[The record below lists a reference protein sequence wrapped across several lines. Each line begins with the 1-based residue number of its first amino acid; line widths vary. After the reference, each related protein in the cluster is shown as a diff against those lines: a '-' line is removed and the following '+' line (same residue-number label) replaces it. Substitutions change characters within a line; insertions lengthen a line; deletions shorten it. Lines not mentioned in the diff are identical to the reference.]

1 MMPNANFRASQW
13 VMLSLALV
21 ALGAFAITTDGQ
33 YAPSVFVGGVQIN
46 GVPDDWTHHHM
57 IFNPGTEQEAIQ
69 SGHYEQ
75 WQKIVNEPRYV
86 IQQLKKNLPVQGPA
100 AADAA
105 YREQWISEDAG
116 VPAPQNLEPRFGFVP
131 RYGRPTRPIAKPVSN
146 IQKDWSMTSGGTGGL
161 AAGHYPAKYQF
172 GATSAE
178 SCADYVVF
186 PTGITGSATQAT
198 LIAYNN
204 IYKSPT
210 CTGTVPS
217 ILLSINTG
225 GVAKTSPV
233 LSLDGTQVA
242 FIQTTPTPAA
252 VTGSVTR
259 GSTTFTVTAA
269 TLTCSEVGAGISGTD
284 IPAGDTI
291 AAITNCPGT
300 PGASGTLT
308 TAATGTNRN
317 PETLT
322 IAGSTQLVLLRI
334 GAGGGTAVG
343 SPLSPAAVTNANY
356 RACTGPCYTTLTLDN
371 DPTDTNSA
379 PFYVYSSSSG
389 SPDILYVG
397 DDTGNVHKFTNVFL
411 TGTPAEVTT
420 NWPVT
425 ASTEATPGLDSPI
438 YDSVSGDIFVGDA
451 SGYLHQFAPPSTT
464 AATVYTS
471 GHLAYNTG
479 GLVDPPVVDDTSGTD
494 LVYQFVG
501 YSDYT
506 DKPSYIN
513 VFETTGTLSI
523 VGGTSFG
530 TGVYFPNGTE
540 YTRPASANTAMH
552 AGTFDNVYFSGT
564 GETGNIYACSDGIL
578 YQVPVAPIVA
588 AITAKAA
595 EEGTVNIYNIPT
607 SAADLCSPVTE
618 FYNTSSS
625 TDYLFMSVSADGIA
639 SGGSTCTVACVL
651 NYIAPTSPTAIS
663 GTPTAGLAATGG
675 TSGIII
681 DNAGAGGGS
690 EIYFT
695 SVGSE
700 TCSGANGTG
709 PPGNGT
715 GSCAVQ
721 ATQAGL
727 Q

>member
-13 VMLSLALV
+13 VMLSLTLF
-21 ALGAFAITTDGQ
+21 ALGAFAIATDGQ
-33 YAPSVFVGGVQIN
+33 YTPSVFVGGVQIN
-46 GVPDDWTHHHM
+46 GVPDDWTHHHV
-57 IFNPGTEQEAIQ
+57 IFSDPGTEQEAIQ
-69 SGHYEQ
+69 SGHYEK
-75 WQKIVNEPRYV
+75 WQKVVNEPRYV
-86 IQQLKKNLPVQGPA
+86 IQQLKKHLPVQGPA

-105 YREQWISEDAG
+105 YRERWISEGAG
-116 VPAPQNLEPRFGFVP
+116 DPAAQNLERGFGFGP
-131 RYGRPTRPIAKPVSN
+131 HDGWLIPHIGKPINRSP

-172 GATSAE
+172 ASTSAE

-186 PTGITGSATQAT
+186 PTGITGTVTQAT

-225 GVAKTSPV
+225 GLANTSPV

-242 FIQTTPTPAA
+242 FIQATPNAT

-259 GSTTFTVTAA
+259 NKTAFSVSSG
-269 TLTCSEVGAGISGTD
+269 TLTSSEVGLGISGTG

-291 AAITNCPGT
+291 ATVTSSTA
-300 PGASGTLT
+300 GTLT
-308 TAATGTNRN
+308 TQATATDG

-322 IAGSTQLVLLRI
+322 ISSSLTELVLLKI
-334 GAGGGTAVG
+334 GGGGGTAVS
-343 SPLSPAAVTNANY
+343 SPVSPTAVTNANY
-356 RACTGPCYTTLTLDN
+356 RSCTGPCYTTLTLDN
-371 DPTDTNSA
+371 NPTDTNSA
-379 PFYVYSSSSG
+379 PFYVYPGSGG
-389 SPDILYVG
+389 SPDTLYVG
-397 DDTGNVHKFTNVFL
+397 DDDGNVHMFTNVFL

-479 GLVDPPVVDDTSGTD
+479 GLVDPPVIDDTSGTD

-506 DKPSYIN
+506 DRPTYMN
-513 VFETTGTLSI
+513 VFATSGTLSI
-523 VGGTSFG
+523 AGGTSFG
-530 TGVYFPNGTE
+530 TGVYFPNGIE
-540 YTRPASANTAMH
+540 YTKRPASTSTVMH
-552 AGTFDNVYFSGT
+552 AGTFDNLYFTSGGT
-564 GETGNIYACSDGIL
+564 AGNIYTCADGIL
-578 YQVPVAPIVA
+578 YQVPVAGI
-588 AITAKAA
+588 ITAIGTNGATPD
-595 EEGTVNIYNIPT
+595 GTVNMFSIPT
-607 SAADLCSPVTE
+607 GAATPCSPVTE
-618 FYNTSSS
+618 FYNSTTS
-625 TDYLFMSVSADGIA
+625 TDYLFMSVDADAIA
-639 SGGSTCTVACVL
+639 SGTSTCTGACVL
-651 NYIAPTSPTAIS
+651 NYIAPASGTT
-663 GTPTAGLAATGG
+663 GTPTAGLSATGG

-681 DNAGAGGGS
+681 DNSGAGGGS

-695 SVGSE
+695 SLGSE
-700 TCSGANGTG
+700 SCNGVSGTG
-709 PPGNGT
+709 STGNGT

-721 ATQAGL
+721 ATQSGL
-727 Q
+727 N